1 MRRQAAIAVLTFT
14 LATGGA
20 RAGDDALEAGKAE
33 FMAHCASCHG
43 EDAKGD
49 GPHAVV
55 LAKKPADLTE
65 ITARYGSFPAERV
78 FETIA
83 GLDDSGAHGTREMP
97 IWGDVFV
104 SEAVGKSVKLE
115 DAMKAS
121 DEATRRIVNL
131 VTYIESIQDQP

>member
-33 FMAHCASCHG
+33 FVAHCASCHG

-55 LAKKPADLTE
+55 LAKKPGNAS
-65 ITARYGSFPAERV
+65 TANATNG
-78 FETIA
+78 
-83 GLDDSGAHGTREMP
+83 GTR
-97 IWGDVFV
+97 
-104 SEAVGKSVKLE
+104 
-115 DAMKAS
+115 
-121 DEATRRIVNL
+121 DEGA
-131 VTYIESIQDQP
+131 Q